1 MDIDIFSLLYGI
13 GQNASLFFEESFL
26 AAALKFFLFV
36 YVVVLLVDIVILLV
50 LRGVS
55 ADLKKALF
63 GADRPLLSRSNVIK
77 RWEKILARLEGG
89 NPSQYK
95 VAVLE
100 ADAFA
105 DEILAGIGYKGAT
118 MGDKLMAVHGGQLE
132 TKPALAEAHL
142 VRNRVVHEAD
152 FALSREE
159 AGKCLDAYHAFF
171 AEVELF

>member
-1 MDIDIFSLLYGI
+1 MDIDIFSLMYGI
-13 GQNASLFFEESFL
+13 GHGASRFFADSFL
-26 AAALKFFLFV
+26 IAALKFFLFV
-36 YVVVLLVDIVILLV
+36 YVVVVFIDIVILLI

-55 ADLKKALF
+55 TDLKKALF
-63 GADRPLLSRSNVIK
+63 GTERPLLSRSNVIK

-105 DEILAGIGYKGAT
+105 DEMLAGIGYRGAT
-118 MGDKLMAVHGGQLE
+118 MGEKLDSIHDGQLE
-132 TKPALAEAHL
+132 TKRLLVEAHL
-142 VRNRVVHEAD
+142 IRNRVVHEAD
-152 FALSREE
+152 FVLSREE

-171 AEVELF
+171 TEVELF